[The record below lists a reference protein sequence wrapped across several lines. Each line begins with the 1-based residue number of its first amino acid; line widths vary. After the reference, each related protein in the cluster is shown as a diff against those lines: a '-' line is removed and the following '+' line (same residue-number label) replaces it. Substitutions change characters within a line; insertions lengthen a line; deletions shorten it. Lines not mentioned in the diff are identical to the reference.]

1 MCNWFD
7 SSRKSFSLIDFL
19 CFIFSTVMYVKQAIT
34 LIQNWLVLN
43 GCKLKNSASTTNS
56 SYLSYKGVEIRL
68 SDHLSS
74 NTGDNVIYIMVPQ
87 NNKNNYGIFINKSFI
102 SCNGIKE
109 VKSFFK
115 NFFLMVDINIRS
127 QISATTLEL
136 STVKQNL
143 VSAESKLK
151 NLTDKTAAGLNSK
164 IKELEDKIMRQTQA
178 YNSLMQNY
186 TNQKSELTALKQK
199 QNA

>member
-1 MCNWFD
+1 
-7 SSRKSFSLIDFL
+7 
-19 CFIFSTVMYVKQAIT
+19 MYVKQAIT
-34 LIQNWLVLN
+34 LIQNWLISN
-43 GCKLKNSASTTNS
+43 GCKLKKSASTTES

-74 NTGDNVIYIMVPQ
+74 NTGNSVIYIMVPQ

-115 NFFLMVDINIRS
+115 NLFLMIDINIRS

-143 VSAESKLK
+143 VSVKNKLEDVK
-151 NLTDKTAAGLNSK
+151 TVSGLTRK
-164 IKELEDKIMRQTQA
+164 INELEDKIKRQTQSYTA
-178 YNSLMQNY
+178 LMQSY
-186 TNQKSELTALKQK
+186 TDQKTELTALKQK

>member
-1 MCNWFD
+1 
-7 SSRKSFSLIDFL
+7 
-19 CFIFSTVMYVKQAIT
+19 MYVKQATT

-43 GCKLKNSASTTNS
+43 GCKIENSASTTNS

-74 NTGDNVIYIMVPQ
+74 NTRENVIYIMVPQ
-87 NNKNNYGIFINKSFI
+87 NNKNNYGIFINKNFI

-115 NFFLMVDINIRS
+115 NFFLMVDINIGS
-127 QISATTLEL
+127 KISATTLKL
-136 STVKQNL
+136 SKIKQNL
-143 VSAESKLK
+143 ASAESKLK
-151 NLTDKTAAGLNSK
+151 KLTDKTIVGLNFK

-186 TNQKSELTALKQK
+186 TNQKAELTVLKQK

>member
-1 MCNWFD
+1 
-7 SSRKSFSLIDFL
+7 
-19 CFIFSTVMYVKQAIT
+19 MYVKQAIT

-43 GCKLKNSASTTNS
+43 GCKLKKSASTTES

-74 NTGDNVIYIMVPQ
+74 NTGNNVIYIMVPQ

-151 NLTDKTAAGLNSK
+151 KLTDKITTESDSK
-164 IKELEDKIMRQTQA
+164 IKELKDKIMKQAQA
-178 YNSLMQNY
+178 YTSLMQNY
-186 TNQKSELTALKQK
+186 TNQKAELTALKQK

>member
-1 MCNWFD
+1 
-7 SSRKSFSLIDFL
+7 
-19 CFIFSTVMYVKQAIT
+19 MYVKQAIT

-43 GCKLKNSASTTNS
+43 GCKFKTSASTTES
-56 SYLSYKGVEIRL
+56 SYLSYKDIEIRL

-74 NTGDNVIYIMVPQ
+74 NTGNNVIYIMVPQ

-109 VKSFFK
+109 VKNFFK
-115 NFFLMVDINIRS
+115 NLFLMIDINIKS

-136 STVKQNL
+136 SAVKQNL
-143 VSAESKLK
+143 ASAESKLSK
-151 NLTDKTAAGLNSK
+151 LTDKTTAGLTRK
-164 IKELEDKIMRQTQA
+164 INELEDKIARQTQA
-178 YNSLMQNY
+178 YAALMQSY
-186 TNQKSELTALKQK
+186 TDQKTILTALKQK

>member
-1 MCNWFD
+1 
-7 SSRKSFSLIDFL
+7 
-19 CFIFSTVMYVKQAIT
+19 MYVKQAIT

-43 GCKLKNSASTTNS
+43 GCKLKNSAATTES
-56 SYLSYKGVEIRL
+56 SYLSYNGIGIRL
-68 SDHLSS
+68 SDHLNSHI
-74 NTGDNVIYIMVPQ
+74 GDNVIYIMVPQ

-115 NFFLMVDINIRS
+115 NFFLMIDIDIRS

-136 STVKQNL
+136 NAVKQNL
-143 VSAESKLK
+143 ISAESKLNK
-151 NLTDKTAAGLNSK
+151 LTDKTAAGLNSK
-164 IKELEDKIMRQTQA
+164 IKELESKIVRQTQA
-178 YNSLMQNY
+178 YNLLMQNY
-186 TNQKSELTALKQK
+186 TNQKAELIALKQK

>member
-1 MCNWFD
+1 
-7 SSRKSFSLIDFL
+7 
-19 CFIFSTVMYVKQAIT
+19 MYVKQAIT
-34 LIQNWLVLN
+34 LIQNWLIAN
-43 GCKLKNSASTTNS
+43 GCKFKTSASTTEF
-56 SYLSYKGVEIRL
+56 SYLSYKNVEIRL

-74 NTGDNVIYIMVPQ
+74 NTGNNVIYIMVPQ

-136 STVKQNL
+136 SMVKQNL
-143 VSAESKLK
+143 ISAESKLK
-151 NLTDKTAAGLNSK
+151 NLTDKTTAGLTRK
-164 IKELEDKIMRQTQA
+164 INELEDKITRQTQS
-178 YNSLMQNY
+178 YNSLMQSY
-186 TNQKSELTALKQK
+186 TNQKAELTTLKQK

>member
-1 MCNWFD
+1 
-7 SSRKSFSLIDFL
+7 
-19 CFIFSTVMYVKQAIT
+19 MYVKQAIT
-34 LIQNWLVLN
+34 LIQNWLIAN
-43 GCKLKNSASTTNS
+43 GCKLKNSASTTES

-74 NTGDNVIYIMVPQ
+74 NTGNNVIYIMVPQ

-115 NFFLMVDINIRS
+115 NFFLMIDINIRS

-136 STVKQNL
+136 SKVKQNL
-143 VSAESKLK
+143 VSVESELK
-151 NLTDKTAAGLNSK
+151 KLTDGSDSK
-164 IKELEDKIMRQTQA
+164 IKELKDKIMKQAQA
-178 YNSLMQNY
+178 YSSLMQNY
-186 TNQKSELTALKQK
+186 TNQKAELTALKQK

>member
-1 MCNWFD
+1 
-7 SSRKSFSLIDFL
+7 
-19 CFIFSTVMYVKQAIT
+19 MYVKQAIT
-34 LIQNWLVLN
+34 LIQNWLIAN
-43 GCKLKNSASTTNS
+43 GCKLKNSASTTES
-56 SYLSYKGVEIRL
+56 SYLYYKGVEIRL

-74 NTGDNVIYIMVPQ
+74 NTGNNVIYIMVPQ
-87 NNKNNYGIFINKSFI
+87 NNKNNYGIFINKNFI

-115 NFFLMVDINIRS
+115 NFFLMIDINIRS

-143 VSAESKLK
+143 ASAESKLK
-151 NLTDKTAAGLNSK
+151 RLTDKITTESDSK
-164 IKELEDKIMRQTQA
+164 IKELKDKIMKQAQA
-178 YNSLMQNY
+178 YSSLMQNY
-186 TNQKSELTALKQK
+186 TNQKAELTVLKQK

>member
-1 MCNWFD
+1 
-7 SSRKSFSLIDFL
+7 
-19 CFIFSTVMYVKQAIT
+19 MYVKQAIT

-43 GCKLKNSASTTNS
+43 GCKLKRSASTTES
-56 SYLSYKGVEIRL
+56 FYLSYKGVEIRL

-74 NTGDNVIYIMVPQ
+74 NTGNNVIYIMVPQ
-87 NNKNNYGIFINKSFI
+87 NNKNNYGIFINKHFI

-115 NFFLMVDINIRS
+115 NFFLMIDIDIRS

-136 STVKQNL
+136 SVVKQNL
-143 VSAESKLK
+143 ISAESKLK
-151 NLTDKTAAGLNSK
+151 KLTDKTTETIDKTIAGLTR
-164 IKELEDKIMRQTQA
+164 KELEDKIARQTQA
-178 YNSLMQNY
+178 YNSLMQSY

-199 QNA
+199 QNDENA